1 MEFRRVLFRSIDVTE
16 GEGGDGFRQPHVED
30 RLGIGVEII
39 AAEDAG
45 EGAVVVDELDFLR
58 ELLVLV
64 NGGHVEIDG
73 GEGIEVDRRTAFIG
87 APGADAAESQ
97 RIRHLRSEEHTSEL
111 QSLMR
116 ISYAVF
122 CLKTKNK
129 KNKPIK

>member
-1 MEFRRVLFRSIDVTE
+1 MLGGVGEDGEGLGIDVTE
-16 GEGGDGFRQPHVED
+16 GEGGDGVRQPHVED

-73 GEGIEVDRRTAFIG
+73 GEGIEVDRR
-87 APGADAAESQ
+87 
-97 RIRHLRSEEHTSEL
+97 RSEEHTSEV

-122 CLKTKNK
+122 CLKK
-129 KNKPIK
+129 KQEQKKT